1 MSSSWSCEI
10 ESAVPA
16 PRLFRASMMDWHN
29 LAPKLASDKIVSA
42 AVEGDGSVGSVR
54 QFNFAPGMPFIH
66 VKERFD
72 FIDIASVWMLTHFP
86 ILLPT
91 SSLLPFFPNGAIEKF
106 EVKRSLIEGG
116 GIGTHVE
123 SASAHTIF
131 VPKDGG
137 CVVKVVGTYKPLPGA
152 NTEEEADREGQGI
165 NDRNHQDCRILS
177 SCQP

>member
-54 QFNFAPGMPFIH
+54 QFNFAPGMPFTH

-72 FIDIASVWMLTHFP
+72 FID
-86 ILLPT
+86 
-91 SSLLPFFPNGAIEKF
+91 IEKF

-152 NTEEEADREGQGI
+152 NTEEEAERVKGSMIGI
-165 NDRNHQDCRILS
+165 IKTAESYLLANPDAYN
-177 SCQP
+177 

>member
-16 PRLFRASMMDWHN
+16 PRLFKAAMMDWHN

-42 AVEGDGSVGSVR
+42 AAVEGDGSAGSVR
-54 QFNFAPGMPFIH
+54 QFNFAPGMPFSH
-66 VKERFD
+66 VKERLD
-72 FIDIASVWMLTHFP
+72 FID
-86 ILLPT
+86 
-91 SSLLPFFPNGAIEKF
+91 IEKF
-106 EVKRSLIEGG
+106 EVKSSLIEGG

-123 SASAHTIF
+123 SASSHTIF

-152 NTEEEADREGQGI
+152 NAEEEAERVKGSIIGIIKTAEGYLLA
-165 NDRNHQDCRILS
+165 NPDAYN
-177 SCQP
+177 